1 MLACM
6 HYVLVRPTHHGQGI
20 AGKMVEYIKEKY
32 KHYLY
37 IELMPEER
45 KNAVLYEKHGFR
57 IMPDGAPMFLA
68 NYENNI

>member
-6 HYVLVRPTHHGQGI
+6 HHVLVRPTHHGQGI

-45 KNAVLYEKHGFR
+45 KNAVFYEKHGFR

-68 NYENNI
+68 NYENKI